1 MKKVDALKKKRE
13 GDYIMKRLR
22 KAIGIERKRDVA
34 EVKRDIALI
43 KSPAIGLK
51 RAKKSKVVVSFED
64 EHEKDRDE
72 EETASEEEQVME
84 SEVEEEEEE
93 MAVN

>member
-51 RAKKSKVVVSFED
+51 RVKKSKVVVSFED

-72 EETASEEEQVME
+72 EETASFH
-84 SEVEEEEEE
+84 
-93 MAVN
+93 